1 MEGGFMKI
9 ATVAALAALS
19 SLMAGCAGSGNV
31 AGSGQDLPSIGD
43 QKGGRIPDGYNN
55 VPAAMNTAREHCAKY
70 SKKAVV
76 TEMNPASAGG
86 AVVFQCL

>member
-9 ATVAALAALS
+9 VAVAALAALS
-19 SLMAGCAGSGNV
+19 LLLTGCAGSGNV
-31 AGSGQDLPSIGD
+31 AGSGPDLPSIGD

-55 VPAAMNTAREHCAKY
+55 VPAAMNTAREHCTKY

-76 TEMNPASAGG
+76 TEMNPPSAGG

>member
-9 ATVAALAALS
+9 VAVAALAAL
-19 SLMAGCAGSGNV
+19 LAGCAGSGNV
-31 AGSGQDLPSIGD
+31 AGSGPDLPSIGD

-55 VPAAMNTAREHCAKY
+55 VPAAMNTAREHCTKY
-70 SKKAVV
+70 NKKAVV
-76 TEMNPASAGG
+76 TEMNPPSAGG

>member
-9 ATVAALAALS
+9 VTIAALAALS
-19 SLMAGCAGSGNV
+19 SLLAGCAGSGNI
-31 AGSGQDLPSIGD
+31 ASPGQALPSIGD

-86 AVVFQCL
+86 SVVFQCL